1 MSIVAWAVLG
11 LISGFTGNMIVNK
24 TGEGFL
30 VDMVLGILGA
40 VGGGFLFRML
50 GANGT
55 NGANGANAF
64 SVWSL
69 LLAVIGATLLLVIK
83 YALLGRCQTN
93 TDTDFT

>member
-55 NGANGANAF
+55 NGANAF